1 MEGTEIME
9 EAQGNL
15 KNHEIKILRE
25 LRNSNLNEEDN
36 KLLETKT

>member
-15 KNHEIKILRE
+15 KNHEIKILRA